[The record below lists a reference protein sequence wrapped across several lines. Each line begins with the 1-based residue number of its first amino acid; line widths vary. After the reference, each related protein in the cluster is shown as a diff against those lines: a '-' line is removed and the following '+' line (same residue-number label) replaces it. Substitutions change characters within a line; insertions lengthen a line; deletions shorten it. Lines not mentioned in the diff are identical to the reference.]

1 MGFVLVIALVAFL
14 VWQLHEDV
22 QDEKDF
28 HRQHGRW
35 GWQMSDDQLFEE
47 TYVDGEC

>member
-1 MGFVLVIALVAFL
+1 MGFVLVIALVAL
-14 VWQLHEDV
+14 LMMELREDV

-35 GWQMSDDQLFEE
+35 GWQMSDDELYEE
-47 TYVDGEC
+47 SYGDDR